1 MCNSAKE
8 HEAEDLR
15 PDMKI
20 FIPGLLVILCISLPA
35 VLFPKVAEEIL
46 TGIYQPFA
54 KNFGTL
60 YLWITVSIIGLCVY
74 FAMSRY
80 GDIKFG
86 EPDEKPEFSLPSWI
100 AMIFCSGVGGAIM
113 FWAITEPL
121 WDIMIPPQ
129 NASPMSVQAYDWA
142 LAYLLLHWGPNAWC
156 TYLITA
162 LPIAYMF
169 YIKKEPF
176 LRISTATEMII
187 GPRLSNGAFGRCI
200 DVFFILGLMFC
211 TAVTMCISLPT
222 VAQALHSAF
231 GVSSALTTQ
240 LYVLIFSGFV
250 AGFTVYKG
258 LDKGIKWLSDINVVL
273 ALVMVAYCALTGPT
287 VTLFNIFTNAFGK
300 VLGNYPNMVFWL
312 DPWAKGTFPQDWTI
326 FYALFWAGFGPF
338 MGLFIARISRG
349 RTVREIIGWGM
360 TGTIAGGCLM
370 HGVFGSYALYVQHSG
385 LLDAV
390 SILKNEGG
398 AAAMIAV
405 FGTMPYK
412 DVVLG
417 LYCVLSTIFLATTVN
432 AGSYVVASTATR
444 RLHPG
449 SEPHRLHRTFW
460 CVIQCV
466 LALGLL
472 CMGGLEVA
480 KMFGNFSGAL
490 MALPVLLLVACW
502 FKIIKEQGPYLL
514 KYHVQHE
521 ELFVGAKNGT
531 APVNSTVGSP
541 ADSAT

>member
-1 MCNSAKE
+1 MNKDSNA
-8 HEAEDLR
+8 ASDTGSGDDLR
-15 PDMKI
+15 AEWGI
-20 FIPGLLVILCISLPA
+20 FIPSLLIILLISLPA
-35 VLFPKVAEEIL
+35 VLFPKACEEFL
-46 TGIYQPFA
+46 TAIYQPFV

-60 YLWITVSIIGLCVY
+60 YLWITVGLIGLCIY
-74 FAMSRY
+74 FGLSRY

-86 EPDEKPEFSLPSWI
+86 EPDEEPEFKLSSWI

-113 FWAITEPL
+113 YWAINEPL

-129 NASPMSVQAYDWA
+129 NAAPMSIQAYDWA

-156 TYLITA
+156 TFLITA

-169 YIKKEPF
+169 YIKKAPF

-187 GPRLSNGAFGRCI
+187 GPRLAQGMAGRCI

-222 VAQALHSAF
+222 VTHALNSVF
-231 GVSSALTTQ
+231 GINPDLGTQ
-240 LYVLIFSGFV
+240 VAILVFSGLI

-258 LDKGIKWLSDINVVL
+258 LSKGIKWLSDFNVIL
-273 ALVMVAYCALTGPT
+273 ALLLVAYCAVCGPT
-287 VTLFNIFTNAFGK
+287 ITLFNIFTNAFGK
-300 VLGNYPNMVFWL
+300 VLGNYPNMVFWM
-312 DPWAKGTFPQDWTI
+312 DPWTGPSGGSFPQDWTI

-349 RTVREIIGWGM
+349 RTVREIILWGM
-360 TGTIAGGCLM
+360 TGTVAGGCLM
-370 HGVFGSYALYVQHSG
+370 HGVFGSYALYVQHAG
-385 LLDAV
+385 ILDAV
-390 SILKNEGG
+390 AILKDKGG

-405 FGTMPYK
+405 LSTLPFKNG
-412 DVVLG
+412 VLIV
-417 LYCVLSTIFLATTVN
+417 YCFLSTIFLATTVN

-449 SEPHRLHRTFW
+449 SEPHRVHRTFW

-472 CMGGLEVA
+472 SMGGLGVA
-480 KMFGNFSGAL
+480 KMFGNFSGAF
-490 MALPVLLLVACW
+490 MVIPVLLLVACW
-502 FKIIKEQGPYLL
+502 FKIIKNEGKYML
-514 KYHVQHE
+514 KHHVKAE
-521 ELFVGAKNGT
+521 
-531 APVNSTVGSP
+531 
-541 ADSAT
+541 D

>member
-1 MCNSAKE
+1 MRKDSAE
-8 HEAEDLR
+8 QTQMQHDEDLR
-15 PDMKI
+15 PDMGI
-20 FIPGLLVILCISLPA
+20 LVPGLLVILLISLPA
-35 VLFPKVAEEIL
+35 VLFPKVAEEVL

-54 KNFGTL
+54 RNFGTL
-60 YLWITVSIIGLCVY
+60 YLWITVGIIGLCVY

-80 GDIKFG
+80 GNIKFG
-86 EPDEKPEFSLPSWI
+86 EPDEEPEFKLGSWT

-129 NASPMSVQAYDWA
+129 NADPMSVQAYDWA

-176 LRISTATEMII
+176 LRVSTATEMII
-187 GPRLSNGAFGRCI
+187 GERMAKGFLGRCI
-200 DVFFILGLMFC
+200 DIFFILGLMFC

-222 VAQALHSAF
+222 VAHALNSAF
-231 GVSSALTTQ
+231 GIAPTLTTQ
-240 LYVLIFSGFV
+240 ITILIFSGLI
-250 AGFTVYKG
+250 AGYTVYKG
-258 LDKGIKWLSDINVVL
+258 LDRGIKWLSDVNVIL
-273 ALVMVAYCALTGPT
+273 ALVLVAYCALTGPT
-287 VTLFNIFTNAFGK
+287 VKLFNIFTNAFGK
-300 VLGNYPNMVFWL
+300 LLGNYPNMVFWL
-312 DPWAKGTFPQDWTI
+312 DPWAGGTFPQDWTI

-370 HGVFGSYALYVQHSG
+370 HGVFGSYALYVQHTG
-385 LLDAV
+385 ILDAV
-390 SILKNEGG
+390 SILKSEGG

-405 FGTMPYK
+405 LGTLPLK
-412 DVVLG
+412 HVVLAA
-417 LYCVLSTIFLATTVN
+417 YCALSTIFLATTVN
-432 AGSYVVASTATR
+432 AGSYVVASTATL
-444 RLHPG
+444 RLHPS

-472 CMGGLEVA
+472 CMGGLGVA

-502 FKIIKEQGPYLL
+502 FKIIREQGPYMLR
-514 KYHVQHE
+514 YHVKPDPVLMVE
-521 ELFVGAKNGT
+521 ERPLPDRVQ
-531 APVNSTVGSP
+531 
-541 ADSAT
+541 

>member
-1 MCNSAKE
+1 MRDTAQE
-8 HEAEDLR
+8 REAEDLR

-46 TGIYQPFA
+46 TGIYKPFA
-54 KNFGTL
+54 RNFGTL
-60 YLWITVSIIGLCVY
+60 YLWITVSIIALCAY

-86 EPDEKPEFSLPSWI
+86 EPDEKPEFSLSSWI

-121 WDIMIPPQ
+121 WDLMIPPQ
-129 NASPMSVQAYDWA
+129 NAQPMSVQAYDWA

-187 GPRLSNGAFGRCI
+187 GPRLSKGIVGRCI

-222 VAQALHSAF
+222 VTQALHSAF
-231 GVSSALTTQ
+231 GISTSLTTQ
-240 LYVLIFSGFV
+240 VYILLFSGFI
-250 AGFTVYKG
+250 AAFTVYKG
-258 LDKGIKWLSDINVVL
+258 LDRGIKWLSDVNVIL
-273 ALVMVAYCALTGPT
+273 ALLMVAYCALTGPT

-390 SILKNEGG
+390 AILKAEGG

-405 FGTMPYK
+405 MSTLPFK
-412 DVVLG
+412 DVVLT

-502 FKIIKEQGPYLL
+502 FKIIREQGPYLL
-514 KYHVQHE
+514 KYHVQRE
-521 ELFVGAKNGT
+521 VPFTGAKHE
-531 APVNSTVGSP
+531 SP
-541 ADSAT
+541 PCSPGLDAEA